1 MLSSDSTSSDHDRVL
16 GISFFNGTAVE
27 AVQHLRRT
35 GGLAVMPASPAL
47 IKLNYDTDYRLA
59 LQKADLALADSGLLV
74 LLWRLASGR
83 RLRKISGITYLK
95 CLLADCESRKNEKL
109 YWIVPS
115 AAAKHKALNSFHG
128 RGVENNP

>member
-1 MLSSDSTSSDHDRVL
+1 VL
-16 GISFFNGTAVE
+16 GVSFFNGTAVE

-47 IKLNYDTDYRLA
+47 IKLNYDTEYRLA

-74 LLWRLASGR
+74 LLWRLTSGR

-95 CLLADCESRKNEKL
+95 CLLADCETRKSEKL
-109 YWIVPS
+109 FWIVS
-115 AAAKHKALNSFHG
+115 SDAAKRKAITWLHS
-128 RGVENNP
+128 RGVPINPHDC